1 MPDDIDDEFVKTL
14 LSKCE
19 RVTSWERFVD
29 TITRRPK
36 GRQICNWLGFGFCVF
51 EKIESVWRCIRLFNG
66 LKIDDTHTMEVKPTS
81 YTLDRLSVLKA
92 QIKFSVN
99 YVNSFD
105 RVKQL
110 V

>member
-36 GRQICNWLGFGFCVF
+36 GRQICN
-51 EKIESVWRCIRLFNG
+51 
-66 LKIDDTHTMEVKPTS
+66 
-81 YTLDRLSVLKA
+81 
-92 QIKFSVN
+92 
-99 YVNSFD
+99 
-105 RVKQL
+105 
-110 V
+110 